1 MNRSIALI
9 AAVFSAF
16 LQVAALTG
24 LEATALQSA
33 AAAPV
38 ETVLHTD
45 TIL

>member
-16 LQVAALTG
+16 LQVAVLAG
-24 LEATALQSA
+24 LEAAALPSA

-38 ETVLHTD
+38 GTVLHTD
-45 TIL
+45 TVL

>member
-16 LQVAALTG
+16 LQVAVLAG
-24 LEATALQSA
+24 LEAAALQS

-38 ETVLHTD
+38 ETVLHTG
-45 TIL
+45 TVL